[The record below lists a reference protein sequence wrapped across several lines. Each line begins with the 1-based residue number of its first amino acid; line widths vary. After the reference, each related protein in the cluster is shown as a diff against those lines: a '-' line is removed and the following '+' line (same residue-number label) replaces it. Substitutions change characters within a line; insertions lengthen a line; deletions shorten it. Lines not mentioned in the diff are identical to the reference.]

1 MSLISSWVSCCPTGS
16 LNAGI
21 VLVVLTIIVGMCAPA
36 MAAEVVQ
43 VHAEVSPTLVK
54 QGREA
59 QLVIELQ
66 IAQGCHINSHK
77 PDDRSVIPTILT
89 VESPVGVTAGQPVYP
104 SDTYVTTEFS
114 PVPLKVYDGAVEI
127 RVPLEVGSRVREGQI
142 NVSASLRFQ
151 ACNDRM
157 CFPPQTV
164 HLSGEFTVTHS
175 REGH

>member
-1 MSLISSWVSCCPTGS
+1 MSRTSSWVSCCPIKS
-16 LNAGI
+16 LRVGI
-21 VLVVLTIIVGMCAPA
+21 VLVMLAILVRMCVPA

-43 VHAEVSPTLVK
+43 VHAGVHPTLVK
-54 QGREA
+54 QGRKA
-59 QLVIELQ
+59 QLLVELQ

-77 PDDRSVIPTILT
+77 PDDHSVIPTILT
-89 VESPVGVTAGQPVYP
+89 VDSPVGVTAGQPVYP
-104 SDTYVTTEFS
+104 SDNYVTTEFS

-127 RVPLEVGSRVREGQI
+127 RVPLEVGSRVGEGQI

-151 ACNDRM
+151 ACNNRM

-164 HLSGEFTVTHS
+164 HLSTEFTVTHS